1 MAMTPLA
8 DQFLRRLEGWARSVD
23 DIRLILVVG
32 SQARAKDPADAFS
45 DVDVVLFCRD
55 HHRYLDEASWLG
67 EIGTPILSFREPTA
81 TGNERERRVL
91 FSSGLDVDFSVI
103 AAATARRYADEGLP
117 PDIVTVLRR
126 GVRVVIDKDGLA
138 PRLLDSTSTA
148 PSARSTPDA
157 DELIEDVDDFLY
169 HCLLTARK
177 AGRGELFVALQSISC
192 YLRPRV
198 FSLIRLHSDLV
209 RGEPTAWYAS
219 RMIEFRVD
227 ENTLAR
233 LRSTCAKHEAASIR
247 RALDATID
255 LHASLA
261 GEIFDRLGLDYPWD
275 AEARVRALIAE
286 IDFTRPANP
295 PRPRSPIP
303 EAGSD

>member
-1 MAMTPLA
+1 VTPSA
-8 DQFLRRLEGWARSVD
+8 EQFVARLEAWARSVD

-45 DVDVVLFCRD
+45 DVDVVLICRD
-55 HHRYLDEASWLG
+55 HRRYLDEASWLH
-67 EIGTPILSFREPTA
+67 EIGTPVLTFREPTA
-81 TGNERERRVL
+81 TGGERERRVL

-103 AAATARRYADEGLP
+103 AAATARRYAVDGVP
-117 PDIVTVLRR
+117 PDITPVFRR
-126 GVRVVIDKDGLA
+126 GVRVVIDKDRLA
-138 PRLLDSTSTA
+138 PRLLESTSTA
-148 PSARSTPDA
+148 PLTRARPDP

-169 HCLLTARK
+169 HCLLAARK
-177 AGRGELFVALQSISC
+177 AARGELFVALQSIGC
-192 YLRPRV
+192 YLCMRL
-198 FSLIRLHSDLV
+198 FALIRLHSDLV
-209 RGEPTAWYAS
+209 RGVPTDWYAS

-227 ENTLAR
+227 ENTLAL
-233 LRSTCAKHEAASIR
+233 LRSTCANHEAASIR

-261 GEIFDRLGLDYPWD
+261 GEIFERLGLDYPWD

-286 IDFTRPANP
+286 IELMRPAGP

-303 EAGSD
+303 RAGSA